1 MLFKTTTLLNDAHI
15 HSGMASAIFEIKK
28 EKENEMDALKGD
40 DLISRQSITIRD
52 AKSLGMKGENI
63 YIKIDGSDEAIE
75 RAEEIVKEQ
84 SLGKRLSKEDAQP
97 IEKKIKEEEE
107 SASEGMGFIF
117 G

>member
-1 MLFKTTTLLNDAHI
+1 
-15 HSGMASAIFEIKK
+15 MASAIFEIKK
-28 EKENEMDALKGD
+28 EKEKEMDALKQD
-40 DLISRQSITIRD
+40 DIVSRQSITIRD

-63 YIKIDGSDEAIE
+63 YIKIDGSSEAIK
-75 RAEEIVKEQ
+75 RAEGIVKEH
-84 SLGKRLSKEDAQP
+84 SLGKKLSKKDAEP